1 MKKILMSVVII
12 IVFILVVYL
21 VVSKGER
28 REIGDNLQGNN
39 LVNDNIIVDDMVPS
53 VVSNIWKW
61 RGIIMSDDTTIVPA
75 KPDVFTLA
83 FTEDGQVNGTTDC
96 NSFSGTY
103 SIGEDGFV
111 TWGAMAS
118 TKMFC
123 ENSQEAVFLEKIANA
138 DRIFFDEA
146 GNLILL
152 LKFDSGAI
160 IFSK

>member
-1 MKKILMSVVII
+1 MKKILMSVII
-12 IVFILVVYL
+12 IVVFIAVVYM

-28 REIGDNLQGNN
+28 NSAGNN
-39 LVNDNIIVDDMVPS
+39 LQENNNVIVDDMFPS
-53 VVSNIWKW
+53 VVSNVWKW
-61 RGIIMSDDTTIVPA
+61 QGIIMSDDTTIVPA
-75 KPDVFTLA
+75 KPDVFTLT
-83 FTEDGQVNGTTDC
+83 FTEDGKVSGTTDC

-103 SIGEDGFV
+103 AIGEDGLI

-123 ENSQEAVFLEKIANA
+123 ENSQEAVFLDKIANV
-138 DRIFFDEA
+138 DRVFFDEA

-160 IFSK
+160 VFSK

>member
-12 IVFILVVYL
+12 VVFIVVVYM
-21 VVSKGER
+21 VVSRGEKNSAVN
-28 REIGDNLQGNN
+28 NLQENN
-39 LVNDNIIVDDMVPS
+39 NVVVDDMFPN
-53 VVSNIWKW
+53 VVSNVWKW
-61 RGIIMSDDTTIVPA
+61 QGIIMSDDTTIVPA
-75 KPDVFTLA
+75 KPDVFTLT
-83 FTEDGQVNGTTDC
+83 FTEEGQVSGTTDC

-103 SIGEDGFV
+103 TVGEDGLV

-123 ENSQEAVFLEKIANA
+123 ENSQESVFLDKMINT

-160 IFSK
+160 VFSK

>member
-1 MKKILMSVVII
+1 MKKILMSVFI
-12 IVFILVVYL
+12 IVVFIVVVYM
-21 VVSKGER
+21 VVSNGER
-28 REIGDNLQGNN
+28 REIGNNLQENN
-39 LVNDNIIVDDMVPS
+39 NIIVDDMFPN
-53 VVSNIWKW
+53 VVSNVWKW
-61 RGIIMSDDTTIVPA
+61 QGIIMNDDTTIVPA
-75 KPDVFTLA
+75 KPDVFTLT
-83 FTEDGQVNGTTDC
+83 FTEDGKVSGTTDC

-103 SIGEDGFV
+103 SISEDGLV

-123 ENSQEAVFLEKIANA
+123 ENSQEAVFLDKIVNA

-160 IFSK
+160 VFSK

>member
-1 MKKILMSVVII
+1 MKKILMSVII
-12 IVFILVVYL
+12 IVVFIAVVYM

-28 REIGDNLQGNN
+28 KDLGNN
-39 LVNDNIIVDDMVPS
+39 LQENNIVNNNTNGDVIYPT
-53 VVSNIWKW
+53 VVGNVWKW
-61 RGIIMSDDTTIVPA
+61 QGIIMSDDTTIVPA
-75 KPDVFTLA
+75 KPGVFTLT
-83 FTEDGQVNGTTDC
+83 FSQEGQVSGTTDC

-103 SIGEDGFV
+103 SVGEDGLV
-111 TWGAMAS
+111 TWGAFAS

-123 ENSQEAVFLEKIANA
+123 ENSQESVFLDKVANV

-160 IFSK
+160 VFSK